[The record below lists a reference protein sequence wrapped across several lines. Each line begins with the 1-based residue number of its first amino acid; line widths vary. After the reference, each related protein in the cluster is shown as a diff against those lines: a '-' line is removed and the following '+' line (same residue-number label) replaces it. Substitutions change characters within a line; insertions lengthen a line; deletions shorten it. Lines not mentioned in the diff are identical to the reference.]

1 MRVYIRT
8 LMSVPGTCLLGTR
21 HPALRR
27 QEPGQGHGRE
37 RGNLVADAK
46 GEGDSGSPA
55 SQEYQCRRPGAD
67 ALVVVMKCLQ

>member
-27 QEPGQGHGRE
+27 QEPEQGHGRE
-37 RGNLVADAK
+37 RGNLVTDEK
-46 GEGDSGSPA
+46 GEGESGTPA
-55 SQEYQCRRPGAD
+55 SREYQCRRPGAD
-67 ALVVVMKCLQ
+67 ALVVAMRCL